1 MTKKSGDRRKL
12 IRYARWASKAVF
24 LIFFIAPI
32 AYFATAPRLP
42 VYSLTFGGL
51 SAPLLTLPFGQ
62 SVCSIETYAYGQI
75 GPGAWLICPV
85 GGLQVLATGFI
96 DMEYLFFTLVA
107 LLLFLLP
114 VLVLGNV
121 FCSWVC
127 PLGSIIDGFDK
138 AVATFMRGLDAKR
151 QKRMQQSKEKETS
164 KNGSPLSTVACS
176 SCPFGR
182 LLSNKF
188 GGVAASGILVS
199 AVVGSAVFRFPV
211 FCAVCPIGVA
221 TRGMFHLKAWTSLT
235 GQMMPILLELYLL
248 PVVAVLLS
256 LREKRFFCRK
266 ICPVGAV
273 LNVAGSISPF
283 LKPKIQAEECIM
295 KGCPKTCED
304 YHLGYCGTCRQL
316 DAKACER
323 VCPQGINWWTEAPLL
338 VARNVLSATLNATKV
353 LYRWNLSANQM
364 PMSGL
369 RIYARKNRNC
379 LRVWRSLGSGS
390 TGIPC
395 HIV

>member
-1 MTKKSGDRRKL
+1 
-12 IRYARWASKAVF
+12 
-24 LIFFIAPI
+24 
-32 AYFATAPRLP
+32 
-42 VYSLTFGGL
+42 
-51 SAPLLTLPFGQ
+51 
-62 SVCSIETYAYGQI
+62 
-75 GPGAWLICPV
+75 
-85 GGLQVLATGFI
+85 
-96 DMEYLFFTLVA
+96 
-107 LLLFLLP
+107 
-114 VLVLGNV
+114 
-121 FCSWVC
+121 
-127 PLGSIIDGFDK
+127 
-138 AVATFMRGLDAKR
+138 
-151 QKRMQQSKEKETS
+151 
-164 KNGSPLSTVACS
+164 
-176 SCPFGR
+176 
-182 LLSNKF
+182 
-188 GGVAASGILVS
+188 
-199 AVVGSAVFRFPV
+199 VVGSAVFRFPV

-364 PMSGL
+364 PTSGL
-369 RIYARKNRNC
+369 SICARKNRTC

-390 TGIPC
+390 IGIPC
-395 HIV
+395 RIV